1 MSRFENQYGE
11 LEKKMNAIVM
21 RLNDYQQVINNLK
34 EENKSLQTKLAE
46 AEKEMTEWK
55 NKQQILGVTQSIL
68 KKEDKAELK
77 KEINRLVREIDYC
90 IGYINGK

>member
-1 MSRFENQYGE
+1 MSKFENKYGE
-11 LEKKMNAIVM
+11 LEEKMNAIIM
-21 RLNDYQQVINNLK
+21 RLNDYQQVINNLNK
-34 EENKSLQTKLAE
+34 ENESLRKKLAE

-55 NKQQILGVTQSIL
+55 NKHQILGVTQSIL
-68 KKEDKAELK
+68 QKEDKAELK

>member
-1 MSRFENQYGE
+1 
-11 LEKKMNAIVM
+11 MNAIVM

-46 AEKEMTEWK
+46 TEKEMTEWK

>member
-1 MSRFENQYGE
+1 
-11 LEKKMNAIVM
+11 MNAIVM

>member
-1 MSRFENQYGE
+1 
-11 LEKKMNAIVM
+11 M

-34 EENKSLQTKLAE
+34 EENSSLQTKLADVE
-46 AEKEMTEWK
+46 AEMTEWK

-90 IGYINGK
+90 IGFINGK

>member
-46 AEKEMTEWK
+46 TEKEMTEWK

>member
-1 MSRFENQYGE
+1 
-11 LEKKMNAIVM
+11 MNAIVM

-68 KKEDKAELK
+68 QKEDKAELK

>member
-11 LEKKMNAIVM
+11 LEKKLNAIVM

>member
-1 MSRFENQYGE
+1 MSEFENKYGE
-11 LEKKMNAIVM
+11 LEKKLTGIVM

-34 EENKSLQTKLAE
+34 EENSSLQTKLADVE
-46 AEKEMTEWK
+46 AEMTEWK

-90 IGYINGK
+90 IGFINGK